1 MTRNVET
8 ESVTTSDVVQRVEE
22 VATIVPVSR
31 LSGRVDVSTTTE
43 TFEEILNEV
52 LTSSNAEVSR
62 HKCDLPMPV
71 GEPLPGTRVENG
83 ITIVPVFEERI
94 VIEKRLY
101 LVEEIRIRVTEKT
114 ENVAIPVLLRRQRVD
129 VSRSD
134 FDPEDAL

>member
-8 ESVTTSDVVQRVEE
+8 ESVTSLDVVQRVEE
-22 VATIVPVSR
+22 VATIVPVAR
-31 LSGRVDVSTTTE
+31 LSGRVDVSTITE

-62 HKCDLPMPV
+62 QKCDLPMPV
-71 GEPLPGTRVENG
+71 GEPLPCTRVENG
-83 ITIVPVFEERI
+83 VTIVPVFEERI

-101 LVEEIRIRVTEKT
+101 LVEEIRIRVTEET

-129 VSRSD
+129 VTRSD